1 MWVDGDEGRRSNASI
16 DGIQH
21 EMFAK
26 VSDDDIIKKDGGLQ
40 LGGER

>member
-1 MWVDGDEGRRSNASI
+1 MWVDGDKGRRSDASK

-21 EMFAK
+21 ETFAK
-26 VSDDDIIKKDGGLQ
+26 VSDDDIVKKDSGLQ